1 MNKKN
6 KTIDSQLIETNLEKA
21 REELIRAYMLK
32 NFADEIVP
40 LNHFMDQLE
49 SDIIRYALIIS
60 EENQKKA
67 AFLLGMK
74 APTLCEKMKRF
85 NIKLDNSLKQT
96 AFPFMRSIE
105 EIARLITNEHPE
117 EEHP

>member
-1 MNKKN
+1 VSKKN
-6 KTIDSQLIETNLEKA
+6 NNKIESQQIEANLAKTRN
-21 REELIRAYMLK
+21 ELIRAFMLK

-40 LNHFMDQLE
+40 LNRFIDQLE

-74 APTLCEKMKRF
+74 APTLCEKMKRY

-105 EIARLITNEHPE
+105 EIARLISNEYPE
-117 EEHP
+117 E